1 MILRF
6 ILSVRISS
14 GSHPFHSCEFLL
26 CSVLSNI
33 LSCLP
38 ACEYSDDAG
47 HNRNIKLLRCL
58 HCYLMTIKDKTM
70 HYYSKKILLPITFD
84 FC

>member
-14 GSHPFHSCEFLL
+14 GSHPFHSCKILAVL
-26 CSVLSNI
+26 YSALSNI

-47 HNRNIKLLRCL
+47 HNRIIKLLRCL
-58 HCYLMTIKDKTM
+58 HCYLMTNKDKNNA
-70 HYYSKKILLPITFD
+70 LLF
-84 FC
+84 